1 MPAPTKNSAHGPG
14 DEEAL
19 DEESGLNELPVNP
32 DEGAALAP
40 DDDGV
45 VQAPS

>member
-1 MPAPTKNSAHGPG
+1 MTPSTTHSAHGPG
-14 DEEAL
+14 DEEAVD
-19 DEESGLNELPVNP
+19 DEGLNELPVNP
-32 DEGAALAP
+32 DESSVLVP